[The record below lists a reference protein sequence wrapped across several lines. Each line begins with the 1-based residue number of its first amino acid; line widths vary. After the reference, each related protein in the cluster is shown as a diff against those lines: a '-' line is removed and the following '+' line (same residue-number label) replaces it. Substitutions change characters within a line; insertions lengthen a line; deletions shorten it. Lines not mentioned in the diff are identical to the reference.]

1 MSTAQEA
8 TQQAPHVTLPCP
20 SCGRWNRIAAKR
32 ITDGPKCGVCAAPL
46 RLDHPVLLTDATF
59 DRVVSETTLPVL
71 VDFYAD
77 WCGPCKMLA
86 PVLEQLAAEHT
97 DVKIAK
103 VNVDEEPALA
113 ERYRVRGIPY
123 VALFKEGKL
132 ASQVVGYRPKAALE
146 SGLGLN
152 GTKA

>member
-1 MSTAQEA
+1 MSTTQDT

-59 DRVVSETTLPVL
+59 DRVLRETTLPVL

-77 WCGPCKMLA
+77 WCGPCRMTAKT
-86 PVLEQLAAEHT
+86 V
-97 DVKIAK
+97 IAS
-103 VNVDEEPALA
+103 AQ
-113 ERYRVRGIPY
+113 R
-123 VALFKEGKL
+123 
-132 ASQVVGYRPKAALE
+132 
-146 SGLGLN
+146 
-152 GTKA
+152 